1 MLEIRVQSSPVFYIV
16 RNMLFNDS
24 VHTVLRS
31 YLQVCLLFKLSGLW
45 EVEQVAAGATLGA
58 YYANIVHNEFFK

>member
-1 MLEIRVQSSPVFYIV
+1 MFL
-16 RNMLFNDS
+16 
-24 VHTVLRS
+24 
-31 YLQVCLLFKLSGLW
+31 LQVCLLFKLTGLW